1 MFNRRA
7 GCLGNPLVRFCEGLG
22 GNRETGAALPTRLEE
37 ELFQIFTVN
46 HINIETSSIWGL

>member
-1 MFNRRA
+1 MVLSLAQAYFQTAFNSRSI
-7 GCLGNPLVRFCEGLG
+7 V
-22 GNRETGAALPTRLEE
+22 EE